1 MLEACF
7 LDIYH
12 HRPVPLTDPLTLRFT
27 IDRRRAEFADPVSE
41 ERFIRHVLPE
51 RNAQLKASLLF
62 AVVFYVVFGVTD
74 LATLGATSVAWML
87 LGLRLVVGLV
97 GLGGYFA
104 IARHPES
111 PRVSVSAACSLLVM
125 ALAVFMVL
133 SWYQPEALAWN
144 TMSHALILMAVYVI
158 FPNRFLY
165 ALAIGVGSSLVFAAV
180 LWAQG
185 GLGPDDLLTLVLLLI
200 LGNALGYIAA
210 RRYHVAQR
218 EQFRS
223 ALLLQQL
230 VDRDPLTGCYNRR
243 VLQRGLLD
251 AELARA
257 RRYGT
262 ALSVILCD
270 IDHFKRVNDEFGHA
284 GGDQVLGD
292 FAGLLQSLTRESVD
306 SVIRYGG
313 EEFLLVLP
321 QTGLAGAEALA
332 ERMRSAF
339 AGRASVLE
347 DGRQVHAT
355 ASFGIAS
362 VPAQGAAPIGSF
374 EALIGA
380 ADAQLYVVKRNGR
393 NGVRGMELG
402 GGAELRAP
410 SPPA

>member
-1 MLEACF
+1 MSG
-7 LDIYH
+7 YH
-12 HRPVPLTDPLTLRFT
+12 HERPVPPTDPLTLRFT

-41 ERFIRHVLPE
+41 ARFIRHILPE
-51 RNAQLKASLLF
+51 RNTQLKASLLF

-74 LATLGATSVAWML
+74 LATLGPTGVAWML
-87 LGLRLVVGLV
+87 LALRLLVGLV
-97 GLGGYFA
+97 GLAGYFA
-104 IARHPES
+104 IARWPES
-111 PRVSVSAACSLLVM
+111 PRVSVAAACSLLTM

-165 ALAIGVGSSLVFAAV
+165 ALAIGVGSSIVFAAV

-185 GLGPDDLLTLVLLLI
+185 GLGPDDILTLGLLLI
-200 LGNALGYIAA
+200 LGNALGHIAA

-223 ALLLQQL
+223 ALMLQQL

-270 IDHFKRVNDEFGHA
+270 IDHFKRVNDDYGHA
-284 GGDQVLGD
+284 AGDQVLAD
-292 FAGLLQSLTRESVD
+292 FAGLLTALTREAVD

-321 QTGLAGAEALA
+321 QTDLAGAEAMA
-332 ERMRSAF
+332 ERIRSAF
-339 AGRASVLE
+339 AGRSTALE
-347 DGRQVHAT
+347 DGRQVNAT

-362 VPAQGAAPIGSF
+362 APAGDTAPIGSF
-374 EALIGA
+374 ETLIGA
-380 ADAQLYVVKRNGR
+380 ADAQLYVVKRTGR
-393 NGVRGMELG
+393 NGVRGVELG
-402 GGAELRAP
+402 AGAELKAP

>member
-1 MLEACF
+1 M
-7 LDIYH
+7 
-12 HRPVPLTDPLTLRFT
+12 PLPDPLTLRFT

-41 ERFIRHVLPE
+41 ERFTRHVLPE

-87 LGLRLVVGLV
+87 LVLRLVVGLV

-104 IARHPES
+104 IARYPES

-165 ALAIGVGSSLVFAAV
+165 AVAIGVGSSLVFAAV
-180 LWAQG
+180 LSAQG
-185 GLGPDDLLTLVLLLI
+185 GLGPDDLLTLALLLI

-270 IDHFKRVNDEFGHA
+270 IDHFKRVNDEYGHA
-284 GGDQVLGD
+284 GGDQVLDD
-292 FAGLLQSLTRESVD
+292 FAGLLQSLSRESVD

-321 QTGLAGAEALA
+321 QTDLAGAEALA

-362 VPAQGAAPIGSF
+362 VPARDTAPIGSF

-393 NGVRGMELG
+393 NGVRGVEVF
-402 GGAELRAP
+402 GGAELKAP
-410 SPPA
+410 SPRA

>member
-1 MLEACF
+1 M
-7 LDIYH
+7 
-12 HRPVPLTDPLTLRFT
+12 PLPDPLTLRFT
-27 IDRRRAEFADPVSE
+27 IDRRRTEFADPASE
-41 ERFIRHVLPE
+41 ERFLRHVLPE

-74 LATLGATSVAWML
+74 LATLGLTGIAWML
-87 LGLRLVVGLV
+87 LVLRLGVGLV

-104 IARHPES
+104 IVRYPES
-111 PRVSVSAACSLLVM
+111 PRVSVAAACSLLVA

-133 SWYQPEALAWN
+133 SWYQPQALAWN
-144 TMSHALILMAVYVI
+144 TMSHALILMAVYVN

-180 LWAQG
+180 LSAQG
-185 GLGPDDLLTLVLLLI
+185 GLRPDDLLTLVLLLI
-200 LGNALGYIAA
+200 LGNALGYVAA

-262 ALSVILCD
+262 AVSVILCD
-270 IDHFKRVNDEFGHA
+270 IDHFKRVNDEYGHA
-284 GGDQVLGD
+284 GGDQVLDD
-292 FAGLLQSLTRESVD
+292 FAGLLQALSRESVD

-321 QTGLAGAEALA
+321 QTDLAGAQALA
-332 ERMRSAF
+332 ERMRNAF
-339 AGRASVLE
+339 AGHTSVLE
-347 DGRQVHAT
+347 DGRRVSAT

-362 VPAQGAAPIGSF
+362 VAAGDKAHQGSF
-374 EALIGA
+374 ETLVDA
-380 ADAQLYVVKRNGR
+380 ADAQLYVVTRYGR
-393 NGVRGMELG
+393 NGVRGVEV
-402 GGAELRAP
+402 GAGERFKAP
-410 SPPA
+410 